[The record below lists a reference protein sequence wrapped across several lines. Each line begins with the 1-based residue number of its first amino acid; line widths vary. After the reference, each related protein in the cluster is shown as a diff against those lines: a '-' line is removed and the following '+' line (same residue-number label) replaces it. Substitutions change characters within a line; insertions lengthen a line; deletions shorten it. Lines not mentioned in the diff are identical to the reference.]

1 MIHVP
6 IITAAVMVAVDKLL
20 ETSSDEV
27 KREDKERAARKH
39 ERDTGDVSGD
49 IVNGVYTDGDG
60 TRYVKAFTDNDGT
73 DVFRVEGRTGGLLYQ
88 SISRIP
94 GVRATLWGVP
104 VPDSV
109 RTQNTGSVNSDDVM
123 RYSDGALYRPNGIQ
137 YGRVKDGV
145 FIPLAKTRVAR

>member
-1 MIHVP
+1 VIHAAL
-6 IITAAVMVAVDKLL
+6 ITAAVMVAFDKLL
-20 ETSSDEV
+20 ETSSEEV
-27 KREDKERAARKH
+27 KRDDAERAARKH

-60 TRYVKAFTDNDGT
+60 TRYVKAFTDTDGT
-73 DVFRVEGRTGGLLYQ
+73 DVFRVEGRSGGLLYRD
-88 SISRIP
+88 ISRIP

-109 RTQNTGSVNSDDVM
+109 RSQNTGSINSDDAM

-137 YGRVKDGV
+137 YGMVKDGV
-145 FIPLAKTRVAR
+145 FVPLAKTRVSR